1 MFVYSVMCVTVYQ
14 FPWILRQV
22 TEDQRKVGGAQL
34 QSLQVSNHMFV
45 YSVMCVTVY
54 QFPWILR
61 QVTEDQWKVGG
72 ARLQP
77 LQVSNHM
84 FVYSVMC
91 VTVSMDTTA
100 GGRGPMEGG
109 RGLTAV
115 STG

>member
-1 MFVYSVMCVTVYQ
+1 MAGSVQCN
-14 FPWILRQV
+14 
-22 TEDQRKVGGAQL
+22 
-34 QSLQVSNHMFV
+34 NHMFV

-54 QFPWILR
+54 QFPWILH
-61 QVTEDQWKVGG
+61 QVTEAQRKVRG
-72 ARLQP
+72 AQLQS

-84 FVYSVMC
+84 FVYSVC
-91 VTVSMDTTA
+91 VTVCMDTTA